1 MQFSDAF
8 PVESIAMKKTLI
20 QNTKLKQNKAVILM
34 GEISFVNIVQSLTTT
49 TTTKSS
55 KLF

>member
-8 PVESIAMKKTLI
+8 PIESIAMKKKTLI

-34 GEISFVNIVQSLTTT
+34 GEISFVNIVQSF
-49 TTTKSS
+49 TTTKSN
-55 KLF
+55 KVF